1 MITNV
6 INLECSTTTKGKL
19 LLLFGGY
26 TYTLNK
32 DRGKVK
38 YRRSCTAFVHTDGK
52 DNYKAHYGSHDGYLP
67 SPEQIQ
73 ETRQRTCTHVL
84 AFRQKSVDKI
94 ISANYLSTK
103 YLFDKKI
110 VDQKLSTKICRPKFV
125 DKNLSTNDMIIAINI
140 YRIHQSD
147 LKNLSIHMYN
157 LKFLF
162 LKTGVSRIGGGGI
175 FIKLRLVSVSFF
187 FMK

>member
-1 MITNV
+1 MITNI
-6 INLECSTTTKGKL
+6 INLKCNTTTKGKR

-38 YRRSCTAFVHTDGK
+38 YWRCRDWSCTAFVHTDGK
-52 DNYKAHYGSHDGYLP
+52 DNYKAHYGSHDGYVP

-84 AFRQKSVDKI
+84 AFRQKSVGKI

-103 YLFDKKI
+103 R
-110 VDQKLSTKICRPKFV
+110 LSTKNCRLKFV
-125 DKNLSTNDMIIAINI
+125 DQNSSTKFCRQKCLSTNDMITAGSLL
-140 YRIHQSD
+140 YE
-147 LKNLSIHMYN
+147 Y
-157 LKFLF
+157 
-162 LKTGVSRIGGGGI
+162 T
-175 FIKLRLVSVSFF
+175 
-187 FMK
+187 

>member
-6 INLECSTTTKGKL
+6 INLECSTTTKGKR

-32 DRGKVK
+32 NRGKVK
-38 YRRSCTAFVHTDGK
+38 YWRCHNWSCTAFVHTDGK
-52 DNYKAHYGSHDGYLP
+52 DNYKAHYESRDGCLP

-73 ETRQRTCTHVL
+73 ESRQRTCIHVL

-103 YLFDKKI
+103 CLFDKKI
-110 VDQKLSTKICRPKFV
+110 VDQKLSTKICRPEFV
-125 DKNLSTNDMIIAINI
+125 DQILSTNDMITDSA
-140 YRIHQSD
+140 
-147 LKNLSIHMYN
+147 MYVV
-157 LKFLF
+157 KE
-162 LKTGVSRIGGGGI
+162 K
-175 FIKLRLVSVSFF
+175 
-187 FMK
+187 

>member
-6 INLECSTTTKGKL
+6 INLECSTTTKGKR

-26 TYTLNK
+26 TYMLNK
-32 DRGKVK
+32 NRDKVK
-38 YRRSCTAFVHTDGK
+38 YWRYRDWSCTAFVHTDGK
-52 DNYKAHYGSHDGYLP
+52 DNYKAHYESHDGYLP

-103 YLFDKKI
+103 CLFDKKI
-110 VDQKLSTKICRPKFV
+110 VDQKLSTKICRPEFVDQILSTKVLFDQKFV
-125 DKNLSTNDMIIAINI
+125 DK
-140 YRIHQSD
+140 
-147 LKNLSIHMYN
+147 
-157 LKFLF
+157 
-162 LKTGVSRIGGGGI
+162 
-175 FIKLRLVSVSFF
+175 
-187 FMK
+187 

>member
-6 INLECSTTTKGKL
+6 INLECSTTTNGKR
-19 LLLFGGY
+19 LLLFSGY

-32 DRGKVK
+32 NRDKVK
-38 YRRSCTAFVHTDGK
+38 YWRGRDWSCTAFVHADGK
-52 DNYKAHYGSHDGYLP
+52 DNYKAHYESHYGYLP

-103 YLFDKKI
+103 R
-110 VDQKLSTKICRPKFV
+110 LSTKNCRLKFV
-125 DKNLSTNDMIIAINI
+125 DQILSTNDMITFDSI
-140 YRIHQSD
+140 QSVFD
-147 LKNLSIHMYN
+147 SIR
-157 LKFLF
+157 FGPLF
-162 LKTGVSRIGGGGI
+162 QI
-175 FIKLRLVSVSFF
+175 
-187 FMK
+187 

>member
-6 INLECSTTTKGKL
+6 INLEYSTTTKGKR

-26 TYTLNK
+26 TYALNK
-32 DRGKVK
+32 NRDKVK
-38 YRRSCTAFVHTDGK
+38 YWRGRDWSCTAFVHTDGK
-52 DNYKAHYGSHDGYLP
+52 DNYKAHYESHYGYLP

-103 YLFDKKI
+103 CLFDKKI
-110 VDQKLSTKICRPKFV
+110 VDQKLSTKICRPEFV
-125 DKNLSTNDMIIAINI
+125 DQILSTNDMIT
-140 YRIHQSD
+140 YERGQ
-147 LKNLSIHMYN
+147 
-157 LKFLF
+157 
-162 LKTGVSRIGGGGI
+162 
-175 FIKLRLVSVSFF
+175 
-187 FMK
+187 